1 MNAAW
6 LGEVQRRIAISEGC
20 EATRYYDSKGIA
32 TVGIGF
38 NLTRADAYSAL
49 LKAGV
54 APTQVQGVIDG
65 DVALTQEQIAAL
77 FAYSFAPVIS
87 EARSSLAPGIFD
99 ALTDARR
106 FVICDLVYNLGY
118 GGWLQFNRTRGMIAD
133 AQRAK
138 QTNAPNAHGYF
149 VDAAND
155 LRQSDWFNQV
165 GWRAKRDCAMLEV
178 GVYCSP
184 TGDGS
189 DILS

>member
-20 EATRYYDSKGIA
+20 EATRYYDTRGVPTI
-32 TVGIGF
+32 GIGY

-54 APTQVQGVIDG
+54 PPTQVQGVING
-65 DVALTQEQIAAL
+65 DVALSQEQIDAL
-77 FAYSFAPVIS
+77 FAYSFAPIVS
-87 EARSSLAPGIFD
+87 EARASLPTGIFD

-106 FVICDLVYNLGY
+106 FVICDLVYNMGS
-118 GGWLQFNRTRGMIAD
+118 GRWLQFVRTRAAIAD

-138 QTNAPNAHGYF
+138 EANAPDAHEAF
-149 VDAAND
+149 VTAAND
-155 LRQSDWFNQV
+155 LRQSDWFTQV
-165 GWRAKRDCAMLEV
+165 GWRAKRDCAMMEV
-178 GVYCSP
+178 GIYCDP

-189 DILS
+189 DIL